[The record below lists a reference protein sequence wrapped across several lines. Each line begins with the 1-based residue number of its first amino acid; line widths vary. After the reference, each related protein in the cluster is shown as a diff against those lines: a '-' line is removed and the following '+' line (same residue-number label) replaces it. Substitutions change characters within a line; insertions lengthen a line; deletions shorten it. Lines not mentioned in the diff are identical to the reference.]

1 MTDWLRPVADKYGM
15 ILLTPTEYA
24 TKDIDGALK
33 ETLRRFAIDP
43 NKIAIIGRCASGD
56 AGMRFG
62 IDNLDVFSR
71 IASVSGGTPT
81 DGMDPKNKT
90 AEFLIDRSFLEG
102 YGNFTAAQNLRRD
115 GHPVKVVLAL
125 RGHEHQMEDYDFVGH
140 WLQESWAKP
149 NSASRRA
156 PSVIADPVP
165 TLTTEALTKMTT
177 FWTSFSQEPDSIRVT
192 ARRAHLREVI
202 VPVGQERPSVWI
214 TDMSALAAKYPSVA
228 ADLKKAGLTAKQH
241 DAYRVALIS
250 AQTSQFTK
258 DEAGTVEATST
269 LAKNLE
275 FFYSHPDEFKALDAA
290 GIAQPDKVREVERT
304 ATIKHPKLADSYGAM
319 GIWRTP

>member
-15 ILLTPTEYA
+15 ILLA
-24 TKDIDGALK
+24 TTKYRTRIIDAALK
-33 ETLRRFAIDP
+33 ETLQRFAIDP
-43 NKIAIIGRCASGD
+43 DKIAIIGRCASGED
-56 AGMRFG
+56 GMRFG

-71 IASVSGGTPT
+71 IASISGGIPT
-81 DGMDPKNKT
+81 DGIDPKNKT
-90 AEFLIDRSFLEG
+90 AEFLLDRSFHEVG
-102 YGNFTAAQNLRRD
+102 DNFVAAQALRRD
-115 GHPVKVVLAL
+115 GHPVKVVLGL

-149 NSASRRA
+149 NPASRHT
-156 PSVIADPVP
+156 PTVIADPVP
-165 TLTTEALTKMTT
+165 TLTTKMLTQMTT
-177 FWTSFSQEPDSIRVT
+177 FWTSFSQEPGSIRVT

-250 AQTSQFTK
+250 AQVSK
-258 DEAGTVEATST
+258 MAGSYAGIVDTASV
-269 LAKNLE
+269 LAKNVE
-275 FFYSHPDEFKALDAA
+275 FFNAHPDEFKTLETA
-290 GIAQPDKVREVERT
+290 GIAQPDKVSEVNRT
-304 ATIKHPKLADSYGAM
+304 ATIKNPKLADSYGAM